1 MGVRFLPWLYQQIFN
16 GKRWGATYLS
26 TTQAAEK
33 MNITAEKVRALCRDG
48 ELSGAMREST
58 NGQWRIPVK
67 AVEKWIDD
75 QSRTDG

>member
-16 GKRWGATYLS
+16 G
-26 TTQAAEK
+26 TQAAEK